1 MSCVSCEFAG
11 GTRVLLH
18 GKTEEAVLNYLE
30 TVVLSIQVIETFKDS
45 WREFSGARRS
55 HP

>member
-1 MSCVSCEFAG
+1 M
-11 GTRVLLH
+11 
-18 GKTEEAVLNYLE
+18 LNYLE
-30 TVVLSIQVIETFKDS
+30 TVARSREVIETFKDS